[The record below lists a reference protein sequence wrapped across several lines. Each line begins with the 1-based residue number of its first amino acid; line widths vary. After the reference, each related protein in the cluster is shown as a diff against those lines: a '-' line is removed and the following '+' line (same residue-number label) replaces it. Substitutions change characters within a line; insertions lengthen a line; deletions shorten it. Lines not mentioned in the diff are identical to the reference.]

1 MNEEEVSIEEKLS
14 SCPRL
19 KPFLYFK
26 FNVLDIIKLVAGD
39 SEELAQA
46 GRNLV
51 HLSFEKWA
59 NALWDNVEESNET
72 KAD

>member
-1 MNEEEVSIEEKLS
+1 MSEEEISIEEKLAS
-14 SCPRL
+14 DPRL

-26 FNVLDIIKLVAGD
+26 FNVLDIMKLVAGD

-51 HLSFEKWA
+51 HLCFEKWA
-59 NALWDNVEESNET
+59 NALWDNLEESRET
-72 KAD
+72 EAN